1 MKRLLASVFVCAFII
16 TSAFSAKITAIQY
29 QGLQSLS
36 TMLATEIAKVKVGDE
51 LESKVIDSAVLAF
64 YNQGYFKDVYASF
77 DKGVLT
83 FHFVEKPRVAS
94 IEIKGYGSEQEKQT
108 LTTQMGI
115 KKGETFD
122 DQKIARAKEVLKSVL
137 EYQGYY
143 GSIVQ
148 EELKKA
154 DNADAYAIIFNVNRG
169 DNILI
174 RKAHYEGR
182 KKLKTN
188 KLESLSANKERD
200 FMGWMWGLNDGK
212 LRLQELEYDSLRIQ
226 DVYMRNG
233 FLDANVSAPFLT
245 TNFNNLSAQLYYK
258 INEGVQYRVSD
269 IEINLDNDV
278 VPIATLLKALNVK
291 KKEVFNIEDLRTD
304 AQVLKRLIADK
315 GYAFAQVRPDLDKD
329 EQNALVKV
337 IYHIETGSKVRIGDV
352 LISGNTRTGDR
363 IIRRE
368 ILLAPGDEYSL
379 SKITESQNALQ
390 RLGFFDSVKIDEKRV
405 SEDSMDLLIS
415 VTEGRTGQLQFGLG
429 YGSYGGLMINGS
441 VSERNLF
448 GTGQSGSI
456 YANISTGT
464 GQSYNFNYYGQIRKY
479 NGRQFSGNITLSNP
493 RIFDSKFSASGSI
506 YGNYYI
512 NYIYIEQSGGFSLN
526 LGRLLTPT
534 LRVSLG
540 YDINIVKTYDF
551 TSNLYEQFYSSKND
565 VFTDKVRDPARPDC
579 ESSDKDDC
587 MIEVH
592 RHGLWNEDYRKNLPI
607 TSSLTPTINFDN
619 TDDYYF
625 PKNGVIASTYAQFAG
640 LGGNVRNVKV
650 YAKLGL
656 YYHLRSLLGIDLIA
670 RYKAQGGYIFRFDR
684 EDFLPL
690 NSTFYLGG
698 VTTIRGFRAGSITP
712 RNIDGLWVG
721 GDGMFANSL
730 ELSYGI
736 LEAAKMRLALFVDYG
751 LLSFKTANGVADF
764 KGYGVSGSGSYG
776 LEWRASAGL
785 AIEWISPMGPL
796 VIVVPIKRFNQKDG
810 DYTSS
815 FEFSMGTRF

>member
-1 MKRLLASVFVCAFII
+1 MLQRLLASALVCGLIV
-16 TSAFSAKITAIQY
+16 TSAFSAKITTIQY

-36 TMLATEIAKVKVGDE
+36 TMLAAEIAKIKVGDE
-51 LESKVIDSAVLAF
+51 LESKAIDSAVLAF

-77 DKGVLT
+77 DKGALT

-94 IEIKGYGSEQEKQT
+94 VEIKGYGSEQEKQT

-233 FLDANVSAPFLT
+233 FLDASVSAPFLT

-258 INEGVQYRVSD
+258 INEGLQYRVSD

-278 VPIATLLKALNVK
+278 IPIATLQKALNVK
-291 KKEVFNIEDLRTD
+291 KKEIFNIEDLRTD

-379 SKITESQNALQ
+379 SKIAESENALR
-390 RLGFFDSVKIDEKRV
+390 RLGFFDNVKIDEKRV

-441 VSERNLF
+441 VMERNLF

-464 GQSYNFNYYGQIRKY
+464 GQSYNFNYYGQTRKY

-493 RIFDSKFSASGSI
+493 RVFDSKFSTSGSI

-540 YDINIVKTYDF
+540 YDINVVKTYDF
-551 TSNLYEQFYSSKND
+551 TSNLYEQFYSSKD
-565 VFTDKVRDPARPDC
+565 QIFTDKVKDPNCTTTDTN
-579 ESSDKDDC
+579 DC
-587 MIEVH
+587 MIEVT
-592 RHGLWNEDYRKNLPI
+592 RRGLWNKDNHLPI
-607 TSSLTPTINFDN
+607 TSSITPTINFDN

-640 LGGNVRNVKV
+640 LGGTVRNIKA

-670 RYKAQGGYIFRFDR
+670 RYKAQGGYIFRFDK

-690 NSTFYLGG
+690 NSTFYMGG

-712 RNIDGLWVG
+712 RNADGLWVG
-721 GDGMFANSL
+721 GDGMFSNSL

-736 LEAAKMRLALFVDYG
+736 LEAAKMRLALFADYG
-751 LLSFKTANGVADF
+751 FLTFKATRGVADF
-764 KGYGVSGSGSYG
+764 KDYGILGSGNHD
-776 LEWRASAGL
+776 LEWRASMGL

-796 VIVVPIKRFNQKDG
+796 VIVIPLKRFNQKPG